1 MKIVLNDSKELVK
14 KIKKAVSDN
23 DGYCPCKV
31 QKNSDTKCICKEFR
45 ECDHAGPCQCGLYKK
60 IME

>member
-1 MKIVLNDSKELVK
+1 MKIVLNDDKELVK
-14 KIKKAVSDN
+14 KIKKAIADN

-45 ECDHAGPCQCGLYKK
+45 ECDHVGSCQCGLYKK